1 MVLIIFLHEVVFL
14 SGHFLRMHLP
24 GKVGFVK
31 SLRVQANSFYAT
43 CQNKVVDLLCLV
55 KAQLRVVSSCQWPHL
70 SLALIAS
77 MNLQSVVQRLWTR
90 CLTLCYFYV
99 WSWIP
104 DPVGRFISHISFDDS
119 SGCMSLDD
127 RGSFCTT
134 RHVKQCWNSAR
145 LPSLRFKHLTCSGH
159 L

>member
-1 MVLIIFLHEVVFL
+1 
-14 SGHFLRMHLP
+14 MHLP

-55 KAQLRVVSSCQWPHL
+55 KAQLRVVSSCQWPWPHP

-90 CLTLCYFYV
+90 CLTLCILLCIV
-99 WSWIP
+99 LDSGP
-104 DPVGRFISHISFDDS
+104 GR
-119 SGCMSLDD
+119 
-127 RGSFCTT
+127 
-134 RHVKQCWNSAR
+134 
-145 LPSLRFKHLTCSGH
+145 
-159 L
+159 